1 MNKIDAIIGLLEMGK
16 GLYDKEDSVHSKEQ
30 FGSNNDAIMMIVSVI
45 SQLPQYN
52 SFSSLKLMNS

>member
-1 MNKIDAIIGLLEMGK
+1 MGK